1 LRQYQRLAILPGK
14 VTLVQYPRRDA
25 YNDSVGDPDHG
36 GRAIAL
42 YHDAE
47 AYALIA
53 LEAMEAS
60 ALRAEETLCSHASR
74 K

>member
-1 LRQYQRLAILPGK
+1 MIAWEIPI
-14 VTLVQYPRRDA
+14 V
-25 YNDSVGDPDHG
+25 
-36 GRAIAL
+36 GRAIAV
-42 YHDAE
+42 YGDAE
-47 AYALIA
+47 AHALIA